1 MGCPIAKA
9 PFRQLLQLLELLVR
23 AFLLFNCS
31 ANAFFSSSEV
41 AKVNKVVRC
50 CQSFFFSTAS
60 PFSFLVQVFLLFW
73 CQSFFFF
80 SGASLSSLLSAK
92 IGCKNILAAKI
103 FCLLKYFDCKNILA
117 AKIIWLHKYVGCRPL
132 LTIRL
137 FFSDPNRIWPTEAK
151 EMPEI
156 H

>member
-1 MGCPIAKA
+1 M
-9 PFRQLLQLLELLVR
+9 R

-41 AKVNKVVRC
+41 AEVNKVVGC

-80 SGASLSSLLSAK
+80 SGASLSSFLVPAFLLCCLQK
-92 IGCKNILAAKI
+92 LVAKI

-117 AKIIWLHKYVGCRPL
+117 AKIFWLQKYVGCRPL